1 MLRGAFRRVKE
12 SIFEA
17 NRNLALARH
26 GVNNEFWIMG
36 GDKYCISVMLT
47 TSRDSS
53 FICLRENM
61 ELVELDDYGLCFM
74 MLKTGSIKNNDSK

>member
-1 MLRGAFRRVKE
+1 MLRRDFQGVKG
-12 SIFEA
+12 STFEA

-26 GVNNEFWIMG
+26 RVNNEFWIIG
-36 GDKYCISVMLT
+36 VDKYFISVMLT